1 MIIIGDKQI
10 MKINFLQ
17 FPVYDGIRKEKLIAH
32 DVREALGNGIYMNI
46 PGLRAH
52 LLSEKIFKSTTEGV
66 ELDDEDL
73 YILKS
78 AAELFSGVFADSIT
92 DFLNKKGK
100 EVQNED

>member
-1 MIIIGDKQI
+1 
-10 MKINFLQ
+10 MKINFTQ
-17 FPVYDGIRKEKLIAH
+17 FPVYDGIKKERLIAH
-32 DVREALGNGIYMNI
+32 NVTEALGNGIYMNI

-78 AAELFSGVFADSIT
+78 AAELFPGVLADSIV
-92 DFLNKKGK
+92 DCIDKKEK

>member
-1 MIIIGDKQI
+1 MNV
-10 MKINFLQ
+10 NFKQ

-52 LLSEKIFKSTTEGV
+52 LLSEKIFKSTAEGV

-92 DFLNKKGK
+92 DFLNKKEK
-100 EVQNED
+100 KDLYED